1 MSYLYAMGYYSTIKK
16 MKTWHMNNMGGSCG
30 YYFKWNKS
38 DGQIPYDLTHHIKN
52 NKFIDQTKKTNT

>member
-1 MSYLYAMGYYSTIKK
+1 

-52 NKFIDQTKKTNT
+52 NKFIDKTKKTNT